1 MSLKRPN
8 DASTSSSSTPDVINA
23 DGNKEINVK
32 PKATRSRNGC
42 LVCRSR
48 RLKCDLGKPECK
60 RCVNYGAECVYPEKK
75 PFNPNIVAE
84 KLSKRHKKSNK
95 DKTKNKD
102 VNNVDVDVE
111 EKQKGDIVKEEI
123 LNSLPSI
130 SSISNYQAG
139 PSNSRSNSTVYEYT
153 NQNDVVQA
161 VTRQDYPNN
170 NIIPNN
176 VTSSSTTSITA
187 STSKPLT
194 PLSSVQLLEQPP
206 SVSSSPTIH
215 NTSMNNHIGSLPLTS
230 AGQSVFFKNPTHFIQ
245 QMDSV
250 ELLMALC
257 RDTRMG
263 QFFGG
268 PLDPP
273 ELLKQMFPVEEDLRC
288 FHHALTYSL
297 SILVVEEEP
306 NPWVEHVARLFL
318 VPTGEAPLS
327 SEALKQG
334 MLAMGAIHLSVLE
347 ARGSTSSSSGRT
359 RELGLSYRWEA
370 VKLLRQAKDIPE
382 EVESDAFLAC
392 AVILGCDDIL
402 GANPHWREVIRL
414 GILAIKKRGGCER
427 ILFPDNP
434 YPDNFT
440 YTGSSITPDK
450 PVSPLL
456 RLLIETLVIGDVG
469 RSFSTGAPTIIL
481 TDSSTWWERLAPTD
495 PSEADSCEC
504 TWGMHRS
511 IPRLM
516 TRVINL
522 TCEGQ
527 DLERQTLF
535 DFPEYE
541 ARISDRNN
549 NGDNSHNHNSVDIS
563 IERTSPSSSSPSV
576 NQTSTSNNLALTWSE
591 EKKRWRQSFNFRIN
605 ELRNDMSSWILNVP
619 QTIKR
624 KRTKDGS
631 LASWHAFQILIS
643 RDLLKLPRSNN
654 QIQKSADIVLD
665 TLSQVGDKVE
675 WLNFSLII
683 TCTVLITPEQRQ
695 RAREVLRWFRV
706 QCCYE
711 IDVLE
716 SVAEECWKRID
727 DGLDDEACSW
737 REILLEMGCS
747 VLLG

>member
-1 MSLKRPN
+1 MPAIRSNQPTQ
-8 DASTSSSSTPDVINA
+8 SPQSPSSSSTPKDTVNDA
-23 DGNKEINVK
+23 GKGAERSK
-32 PKATRSRNGC
+32 SEPKSKATRSRNGC

-48 RLKCDLGKPECK
+48 RLKCDLEKPECK

-75 PFNPNIVAE
+75 AFDPNIVAE
-84 KLSKRHKKSNK
+84 KLAKRHKRTSAQLKPQVASQAHAHAQGEPLDLDSNLNNFK
-95 DKTKNKD
+95 EEGQDNRFGNDNPSKRIDPMAQSYLAPQPALTSISTPSAPFFTPQSTNMNVVHPNTQTQQPQLSTLKTSSTSTTASPVISTITTG
-102 VNNVDVDVE
+102 VNNN
-111 EKQKGDIVKEEI
+111 GI
-123 LNSLPSI
+123 
-130 SSISNYQAG
+130 
-139 PSNSRSNSTVYEYT
+139 T
-153 NQNDVVQA
+153 NTGQPA
-161 VTRQDYPNN
+161 W
-170 NIIPNN
+170 
-176 VTSSSTTSITA
+176 
-187 STSKPLT
+187 LT
-194 PLSSVQLLEQPP
+194 
-206 SVSSSPTIH
+206 H
-215 NTSMNNHIGSLPLTS
+215 
-230 AGQSVFFKNPTHFIQ
+230 PTHTVQ
-245 QMDSV
+245 QMDAV

-273 ELLKQMFPVEEDLRC
+273 EFLKKMFPVEEDLRC

-347 ARGSTSSSSGRT
+347 ARGSVSSSSGRT
-359 RELGLSYRWEA
+359 RELGLAYRWEA
-370 VKLLRQAKDIPE
+370 VKLLRQAKDIHE
-382 EVESDAFLAC
+382 EVISDAFFA
-392 AVILGCDDIL
+392 ATVILNCDDVL
-402 GANPHWREVIRL
+402 GANPHWREVVRL
-414 GILAIKKRGGCER
+414 GLFAVRKRGGCEQM
-427 ILFPDNP
+427 LFPDNP
-434 YPDNFT
+434 YPDHLL
-440 YTGSSITPDK
+440 SSMLPVPVPEK

-456 RLLIETLVIGDVG
+456 RCLIETMVISDVG
-469 RSFSTGAPTIIL
+469 SLSTGDPTVVL

-495 PSEADSCEC
+495 PSEPDSCES

-522 TCEGQ
+522 TWESQ
-527 DLERQTLF
+527 DLERQSFF
-535 DFPEYE
+535 DYE
-541 ARISDRNN
+541 GDIPIS
-549 NGDNSHNHNSVDIS
+549 
-563 IERTSPSSSSPSV
+563 
-576 NQTSTSNNLALTWSE
+576 Q
-591 EKKRWRQSFNFRIN
+591 KKRWRESLKFRIH
-605 ELRNDMSSWILNVP
+605 ELRNDMASWIINVP
-619 QTIKR
+619 QTIQR
-624 KRTKDGS
+624 KRSKDGS
-631 LASWHAFQILIS
+631 LATWHAFQILIL
-643 RDLLKLPRSNN
+643 RDLLKVPRTDEM
-654 QIQKSADIVLD
+654 IQKSADTVLD
-665 TLSQVGDKVE
+665 ICSQVGDKVE
-675 WLNFSLII
+675 WMNFSL
-683 TCTVLITPEQRQ
+683 LITITALISPHQRQ